1 MNKRPLQG
9 LKVLDLTRFLAG
21 PYCAMLLGDHGAEV
35 LKIEPP
41 GGGDPTRV
49 QGPPFVDGEGL
60 TFLATNRNK
69 QSLVLDLKNESDLQ
83 LLKKL
88 AEQADVLLENFR
100 PGVLERFDLH
110 YKAMAASNPRLI
122 YASISGFGQEG
133 PMAHQGAFD
142 LTIQAL
148 GGYMSITGERDG
160 APVKLGTSAIDMLA
174 GMNMFSGI
182 LVALLERGVS
192 GQGQQVET
200 SLLESQVAFLSNA
213 AFEHFT
219 DSGLPQRWGSEHPQ
233 LVPYKAFRTSDAW
246 IVIGAGVQNL
256 FVKLLDALERKDLL
270 EDERFASL
278 PARLANRDVV
288 NAGIEEITQASTTAY
303 LLELLTRAGVP
314 CAPVASVPEVFSNPQ
329 VLHREMRVEMEH
341 EVPERRVTLGSAIK
355 YSSFKITDGWFAPP
369 RLNEGGMTLAKRWLT
384 SHEAGEVQ

>member
-1 MNKRPLQG
+1 
-9 LKVLDLTRFLAG
+9 
-21 PYCAMLLGDHGAEV
+21 MLLGDHGAEV